1 MLRIQESHTASEI
14 HRVLALQQEMKE
26 NGTISVSF
34 YMNSITLI
42 LQEIEKLGTIF
53 GIPFIE

>member
-1 MLRIQESHTASEI
+1 
-14 HRVLALQQEMKE
+14 MKE

-42 LQEIEKLGTIF
+42 LKEIEKLGTIF
-53 GIPFIE
+53 GIPVIE